1 MKQVHE
7 SKENFKEIVDEGH
20 KHYEQNSGVAS
31 FAVFL

>member
-7 SKENFKEIVDEGH
+7 KQENFKKIVDEGH
-20 KHYEQNSGVAS
+20 KQYEQNSGVAS